1 MEYIKLKKINV
12 PKSPKYSS
20 LKKKNPYAF
29 FNPIILMS
37 VLTKPFKTHLFLL
50 SSVSV
55 SFLFPPPYS
64 HTSC

>member
-1 MEYIKLKKINV
+1 MYLNHLN
-12 PKSPKYSS
+12 PHLFY
-20 LKKKNPYAF
+20 KKNPYAF

-37 VLTKPFKTHLFLL
+37 VLTKPFKTHLLLL

-55 SFLFPPPYS
+55 SFLFSPPYS

>member
-1 MEYIKLKKINV
+1 MYLNHLNTHLFKK
-12 PKSPKYSS
+12 
-20 LKKKNPYAF
+20 KKKNPYAF